1 MTPHYF
7 SSTLDFVL
15 VVLGPLLVALAG
27 TVAAVVWAAVL
38 GREPRRAQPR
48 G

>member
-1 MTPHYF
+1 MTSQYLF
-7 SSTLDFVL
+7 STLDFVL

>member
-7 SSTLDFVL
+7 YSSHDFVL
-15 VVLGPLLVALAG
+15 VVLGPLQVALAG